1 MRFRAMF
8 AGLMLAFTMLTAC
21 GSQPVSDGDCAKT
34 ASAEVP
40 PFQINFDP
48 DVYTLTQEDDCWYL
62 RPILPGADRES
73 IIADCSANLEY
84 LPQEFHERVILEQM
98 AAQEKVNQILSQ
110 CGIEIRHLGE
120 ISPKAAA
127 AANRQHAFDTWYLV
141 TEIEAIPALDG
152 FGFFALQQPVDNQ
165 CWYEYQAF
173 ASDRQGGCFRLT
185 AHFSHTMPLYSCHY
199 ERVWEI
205 ILSFRI
211 TDHAYDDAAFSQTWQ
226 RPLGEIR
233 NETAY
238 GSTWQ
243 EAYRTI
249 IYNPQNYLTDM
260 GHYRSQESAGG
271 IFYPYF
277 YLGIHDF
284 DSDGIPELII
294 GDGVSA
300 GVFRYADGKTEKL
313 ADLCDTE
320 SPWGI
325 NGLSFHGNAVGASL
339 AGSGGVKKVI
349 VFSYLDGEY
358 KLGIYSDMS
367 NLRMTIN
374 GKPDTRENLDRIYP
388 IADASGN
395 ANHFREYVKREYRDG
410 ELWLETENGVP
421 VRVDEDFDFNL
432 FIWK

>member
-8 AGLMLAFTMLTAC
+8 AGLVLILTMLTAC
-21 GSQPVSDGDCAKT
+21 GSQPVSDADRTKT
-34 ASAEVP
+34 APAEVP
-40 PFQINFDP
+40 PFQITFDP

-73 IIADCSANLEY
+73 IIAACSANLEN
-84 LPQEFHERVILEQM
+84 LPKEFHERVILEQM

-120 ISPKAAA
+120 ISPEAAA
-127 AANRQHAFDTWYLV
+127 AANRQLAIDTRYLV
-141 TEIEAIPALDG
+141 TEVEAIPTLDG
-152 FGFFALQQPVDNQ
+152 FGFFTLQQPVDNQ
-165 CWYEYQAF
+165 YWYEYQVF

-185 AHFSHTMPLYSCHY
+185 AHFSHTMPLHY
-199 ERVWEI
+199 ERVWEM

-211 TDHAYDDAAFSQTWQ
+211 TDHAHDEAALSQTWQ

-249 IYNPQNYLTDM
+249 IYNPQNYLIDM

-271 IFYPYF
+271 IFFPYF

-294 GDGVSA
+294 GDSVSA

-320 SPWGI
+320 SPWGV
-325 NGLSFHGNAVGASL
+325 NGLSFHDNAVGASL

-367 NLRMTIN
+367 NLRITIN

-388 IADASGN
+388 ITDACDN
-395 ANHFREYVKREYRDG
+395 VNHYREYVKREYRDG

-421 VRVDEDFDFNL
+421 VCVDDDFDFNL
-432 FIWK
+432 FVWK